1 MILIHLYYNLMNKH
15 NSNIAD
21 QYDIISESFD
31 NSRIRIWNNVK
42 IFLNNDNN
50 NDNKYLLDCG
60 CGNGKNMVYA
70 KTLGYKCKGFDISN
84 NLINL
89 FKKKNLDVYYADILD
104 NKNDFKYDKILA
116 IAILHHLEN
125 EQLQKIAI
133 LNMLNKLNNNGKLLL
148 SFWSQEKNYDNS
160 KLKKN
165 ILDYREF
172 KTGVNYVKWKLDKNN
187 IIERFYYIH
196 NYNTIINLA
205 NSIGY
210 RYEINWEL
218 QNWFILFYKK

>member
-1 MILIHLYYNLMNKH
+1 
-15 NSNIAD
+15 
-21 QYDIISESFD
+21 
-31 NSRIRIWNNVK
+31 
-42 IFLNNDNN
+42 
-50 NDNKYLLDCG
+50 
-60 CGNGKNMVYA
+60 
-70 KTLGYKCKGFDISN
+70 
-84 NLINL
+84 
-89 FKKKNLDVYYADILD
+89 
-104 NKNDFKYDKILA
+104 
-116 IAILHHLEN
+116 
-125 EQLQKIAI
+125 
-133 LNMLNKLNNNGKLLL
+133 MLNKLNNNGKLLL

-218 QNWFILFYKK
+218 QNWFILFYKD